1 MASPNLGKQE
11 SPAPMRRYNLAVTC
25 VAVLGLISLGVVG
38 YWYWASQALAEG
50 IESWRQ
56 QQLERGFDI
65 VYDGPEFTGFPF
77 SLAVSFDQPRVTS
90 PQGLTWQG
98 PPVSGEAKLWDPFT
112 IDLRFPGVHR
122 LRLAEGGKGKEADVL
137 AEEASGQVV
146 LAIDG
151 QVDRAMVD
159 LGVLRVEGPGLEP
172 VSLRRLTARLGPL
185 RVASG
190 GGLEELDVIAEA
202 LQLQL
207 PEGQGGPLGSS
218 MQRLSLASTVVGGIP
233 RGKPAEALPQWRDA
247 GGLLQVRELTANWGP
262 LDLQAQGRLALDQEL
277 RPAGLFDT
285 RMQGAGEII
294 DRLKEDGKIEPG
306 AALAARL
313 AVAALGRTD
322 TASGRT
328 VLHAPITLRDGLFY
342 LGPVP
347 LFPIA
352 PVL

>member
-1 MASPNLGKQE
+1 
-11 SPAPMRRYNLAVTC
+11 MRRYNLAVTC
-25 VAVLGLISLGVVG
+25 VAILGLLSLGLVG
-38 YWYWASQALAEG
+38 YWYWASEALAEG

-65 VYDGPEFTGFPF
+65 VYDGPHFTGFPY

-90 PQGLTWQG
+90 PQGLTWHG

-122 LRLAEGGKGKEADVL
+122 LRLAEGGKGKEADIL
-137 AEEASGQVV
+137 AEDATGQVV

-151 QVDRAMVD
+151 QIDSAKLD
-159 LGVLRVEGPGLEP
+159 LAILRVDGPGLEP
-172 VSLRRLTARLGPL
+172 VSLSRLTAQLGPL
-185 RVASG
+185 RITDG

-202 LQLQL
+202 LNLQL

-218 MQRLSLASTVVGGIP
+218 MERLSFASTVVGGIP

-247 GGLLQVRELTANWGP
+247 GGLLQVRELIANWGP
-262 LDLQAQGRLALDQEL
+262 LDLTAQGRLALDQEL

-285 RMQGAGEII
+285 RMRGAGEII
-294 DRLKEDGKIEPG
+294 DRLTKDGKIEPG

-322 TASGRT
+322 NASGKV
-328 VLHAPITLRDGLFY
+328 VLHAPITLQDGLFY

-347 LFPIA
+347 LFRIA